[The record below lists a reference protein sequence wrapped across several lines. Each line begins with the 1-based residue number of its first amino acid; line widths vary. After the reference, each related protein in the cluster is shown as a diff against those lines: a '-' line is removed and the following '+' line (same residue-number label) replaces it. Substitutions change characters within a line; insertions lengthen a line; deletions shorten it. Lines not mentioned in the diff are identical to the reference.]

1 MDESLFFVITDDQT
15 NYLYLADT
23 LPIRYTEFYTQF
35 QSLLEEIGI
44 SYALLSPTKDVWA
57 VDYMPI
63 QVTENKFVKFVY
75 YPDYLRDTIKWRKM
89 ISEVD
94 KICEILNLSYEN
106 SDILIDGGNVVKTI
120 DKVIMCDKVF
130 EENPLYSEKQLIAKL
145 EQLFE
150 VDRLIFI
157 PTDPFD
163 IIGHADGIVRF
174 LDQDTVL
181 INDYSKEDKDFRLQL
196 KLALHNA
203 RLNYIE
209 LPYNPYH
216 NENDLQANGVY
227 INYLQTEQAVII
239 PTFDIADDERAIRK
253 FETLFK
259 TIKTL
264 DSNDIAR
271 DGGVLNCI
279 SWNIHRSTLKDI

>member
-1 MDESLFFVITDDQT
+1 LDESLFLVISDGQT

-23 LPIRYTEFYTQF
+23 LPIQYAAFYKRF
-35 QSLLEEIGI
+35 QSVLEEIGI
-44 SYALLSPTKDVWA
+44 SYSLMSPTKDVWA

-63 QVTENKFVKFVY
+63 QVTESKFIKFVY
-75 YPDYLRDTIKWRKM
+75 YPDYLRDTIKWRKT

-94 KICEILNLSYEN
+94 KICGILNLSYEN
-106 SDILIDGGNVVKTI
+106 SDILIDGGNVVRTI

-130 EENPLYSEKQLIAKL
+130 EENPLYSEKQLTTKL
-145 EQLFE
+145 KHLFE
-150 VDRLIFI
+150 VDRLIVI

-163 IIGHADGIVRF
+163 TIGHADGIARF
-174 LDQDTVL
+174 LDQNTVL
-181 INDYSKEDKDFRLQL
+181 INDYSKEDREFQLQL

-203 RLNYIE
+203 GLDFIE
-209 LPYNPYH
+209 LPYNPYY

-227 INYLQTEQAVII
+227 LNYLQMEQAIVI
-239 PTFDIADDERAIRK
+239 PTFNMADDERAVRQ

-259 TIKTL
+259 TITTVNS
-264 DSNDIAR
+264 DDIAK

-279 SWNIHRSTLKDI
+279 SWNIHKSTLKAI